1 MDKGRRRSPESSQ
14 LKKLRARVEE
24 LEETLSAISNGRVDA
39 LVLSGPHGDQV
50 FTLQGAE
57 HPYRVLVETM
67 NEGAATLDIQGNVL
81 YANAHLAEMFE
92 VALEKFIGTPL
103 ADQVHPGERPKLQA
117 LLDEAAKRET
127 KGEINLNSLAG
138 RPRLI
143 RLSLSPMQSTGLQAV
158 ALVATELTELA
169 EANDALRSN
178 EEALRQLSGRLLQ
191 LQDDERRHIARDLHD
206 ITGQKLA
213 VLGISLSQVRRAKPL
228 LKDADS
234 QKLVSDCLVYTKQ
247 ISEEIRTLSYVLHP
261 PLLDELGLT
270 SAVRWY
276 TKGFEART
284 GIHVEIDIPA
294 NFQRLP
300 SDVEVTLFRI
310 MQESLTNVH
319 RYSGSA
325 TAFVRVLCSD
335 SQVSLAVGDRGK
347 GMRSDAAGAV
357 VSGDTAVLGVGIQGM
372 RERMRQLSGNL
383 EIHSRPNE
391 GTVVTATVTIPE
403 LDLKLRAELE
413 AGADRPN
420 ADADVGEVT
429 DAPSSGR
436 KRILIADDH
445 EVLRRGVRT
454 LLGTES
460 EWEICGEAIDG
471 KDAVDKSAALSPDLV
486 ILDVNMPVLNG
497 LAAVRQILR
506 LRPQPKVLV
515 FTVHDSDQTMMEV
528 QATGAHGYL
537 SKAKAQQDLIHAVKA
552 LLAGKDF
559 YRPVPARPRSRCR

>member
-1 MDKGRRRSPESSQ
+1 MDKGSRRSPESSR

-24 LEETLSAISNGRVDA
+24 LEETLTAISNGRVDA

-117 LLDEAAKRET
+117 LLDEAAQRET
-127 KGEINLNSLAG
+127 KGEINLKSLAG

-213 VLGISLSQVRRAKPL
+213 VLGISLSQVRRAKAL
-228 LKDADS
+228 LKDADA

-403 LDLKLRAELE
+403 LDSKLRAELE
-413 AGADRPN
+413 GSADRPH
-420 ADADVGEVT
+420 ADVDVGELT

-559 YRPVPARPRSRCR
+559 YRPVPARPR

>member
-1 MDKGRRRSPESSQ
+1 MAKGSRRSPESPQ

-24 LEETLSAISNGRVDA
+24 LEETLTAISNGRVDA
-39 LVLSGPHGDQV
+39 LVLSGPNGDQV

-67 NEGAATLDIQGNVL
+67 NEGAATLDVQGHVL

-103 ADQVHPGERPKLQA
+103 TDQVTRGTKG
-117 LLDEAAKRET
+117 AAGAAGRRAQRET
-127 KGEINLNSLAG
+127 KGEINLKSLAG
-138 RPRLI
+138 RTRLI

-213 VLGISLSQVRRAKPL
+213 VLGISLSQVQRAKPL
-228 LKDADS
+228 LKDPDA

-270 SAVRWY
+270 SAIRWY

-347 GMRSDAAGAV
+347 GMRSDSAGAV

-372 RERMRQLSGNL
+372 RERMRQLSGSL
-383 EIHSRPNE
+383 EIQSRPNE
-391 GTVVTATVTIPE
+391 GTVVTATVMIPE
-403 LDLKLRAELE
+403 LDSKLRAEPE
-413 AGADRPN
+413 SSADRTH
-420 ADADVGEVT
+420 ADAE
-429 DAPSSGR
+429 SG
-436 KRILIADDH
+436 
-445 EVLRRGVRT
+445 
-454 LLGTES
+454 
-460 EWEICGEAIDG
+460 
-471 KDAVDKSAALSPDLV
+471 
-486 ILDVNMPVLNG
+486 N
-497 LAAVRQILR
+497 
-506 LRPQPKVLV
+506 
-515 FTVHDSDQTMMEV
+515 
-528 QATGAHGYL
+528 
-537 SKAKAQQDLIHAVKA
+537 
-552 LLAGKDF
+552 
-559 YRPVPARPRSRCR
+559 

>member
-1 MDKGRRRSPESSQ
+1 MAKARRRPKPESRQ
-14 LKKLRARVEE
+14 LNKLRARVEE
-24 LEETLSAISNGRVDA
+24 LEETLAAISNGQVDA

-67 NEGAATLDIQGNVL
+67 NEGAATLDVQGNVL

-103 ADQVHPGERPKLQA
+103 TDQVLPGERRKLQA
-117 LLDEAAKRET
+117 LLDDGAQRET
-127 KGEINLNSLAG
+127 KGEINLKSFAG
-138 RPRLI
+138 RARLI
-143 RLSLSPMQSTGLQAV
+143 RLSLSPMKSTGLQAV

-213 VLGISLSQVRRAKPL
+213 VLGISLSQVQRAKAL
-228 LKDADS
+228 LKDAEA

-270 SAVRWY
+270 SAIRWY

-284 GIHVEIDIPA
+284 GIHVEIDVPA

-300 SDVEVTLFRI
+300 PDVEVTLFRI

-325 TAFVRVLCSD
+325 TAFVRILCSD
-335 SQVSLAVGDRGK
+335 SEVTLAVGDRGK
-347 GMRSDAAGAV
+347 GMRLDSTEAV
-357 VSGDTAVLGVGIQGM
+357 VSGDTEVLGVGIQGM
-372 RERMRQLSGNL
+372 RERMRQLSGSL
-383 EIHSRPNE
+383 DIQSRPNQ
-391 GTVVTATVTIPE
+391 GTVVTATVPE
-403 LDLKLRAELE
+403 LESKLRAETE
-413 AGADRPN
+413 GGADRPRD
-420 ADADVGEVT
+420 DADLAEVT
-429 DAPSSGR
+429 GAPRSGR

-460 EWEICGEAIDG
+460 EWEICGEAVDG

-559 YRPVPARPRSRCR
+559 YRSVPARPH

>member
-1 MDKGRRRSPESSQ
+1 MAKAPRRFRPASSEIN
-14 LKKLRARVEE
+14 KLRARVEE
-24 LEETLSAISNGRVDA
+24 LEETLAAISNGRVDA
-39 LVLSGPHGDQV
+39 LVLTGPNGDQV

-67 NEGAATLDIQGNVL
+67 NEGAATLDVQGHVL
-81 YANAHLAEMFE
+81 YANSHLAEMFE
-92 VALEKFIGTPL
+92 VHLEKFIGTPL
-103 ADQVHPGERPKLQA
+103 TDQVPPAERTKLQA
-117 LLDEAAKRET
+117 LLNEGAHRET
-127 KGEINLNSLAG
+127 KGEINLRSLAG
-138 RPRLI
+138 RARLI
-143 RLSLSPMQSTGLQAV
+143 RLSLSPMKSTGLQAV

-169 EANDALRSN
+169 EANDALRLN

-191 LQDDERRHIARDLHD
+191 LQDEERRHIARDLHD

-213 VLGISLSQVRRAKPL
+213 VLGISLSQVQRAKPL
-228 LKDADS
+228 LKDAVA
-234 QKLVSDCLVYTKQ
+234 QKLVSDCLIYTKQ

-270 SAVRWY
+270 SAIRWY

-284 GIHVEIDIPA
+284 GIHMEIEIPA
-294 NFQRLP
+294 SFQRLP
-300 SDVEVTLFRI
+300 PDVEVTLFRI

-325 TAFVRVLCSD
+325 TAFVRVVCSD
-335 SQVSLAVGDRGK
+335 AEVKLAVGDRGK
-347 GMRSDAAGAV
+347 GMRLDSNEAV
-357 VSGDTAVLGVGIQGM
+357 VSGDSEVLGVGIQGM
-372 RERMRQLSGNL
+372 RERMRQLSGSL
-383 EIHSRPNE
+383 DIQSRPNE
-391 GTVVTATVTIPE
+391 GTVVTATVMIP
-403 LDLKLRAELE
+403 DMMSKLRAE
-413 AGADRPN
+413 ADSADRAN
-420 ADADVGEVT
+420 DESSLAEVT
-429 DAPSSGR
+429 GAANSGR

-460 EWEICGEAIDG
+460 EWEICGEAVDG

-515 FTVHDSDQTMMEV
+515 FTVHDSDQTMTEV

-552 LLAGKDF
+552 LLAGRDF
-559 YRPVPARPRSRCR
+559 YPAMPGRTN

>member
-1 MDKGRRRSPESSQ
+1 MDKGSRRSPESSQ

-24 LEETLSAISNGRVDA
+24 LEETLTAISNGRVDA

-103 ADQVHPGERPKLQA
+103 ADQVHPEERPKLQA
-117 LLDEAAKRET
+117 LLDEAAQRET
-127 KGEINLNSLAG
+127 KGEINLKSLAG

-213 VLGISLSQVRRAKPL
+213 VLGISLSQVRRAKAL
-228 LKDADS
+228 LKDADA

-347 GMRSDAAGAV
+347 GMRSDAAGAM

-391 GTVVTATVTIPE
+391 GTVVTATVIIPE

-413 AGADRPN
+413 GSADRPH
-420 ADADVGEVT
+420 ADADVGKVT

-559 YRPVPARPRSRCR
+559 YRPVPARPR

>member
-1 MDKGRRRSPESSQ
+1 
-14 LKKLRARVEE
+14 LRARVDE
-24 LEETLSAISNGRVDA
+24 LEETLAAISNGRVDA
-39 LVLSGPHGDQV
+39 LVLTGPHGDQV

-67 NEGAATLDIQGNVL
+67 NEGAATLDVQGHVL

-92 VALEKFIGTPL
+92 VHLEKFIGTPL
-103 ADQVHPGERPKLQA
+103 TDQVLPEERKKLQT
-117 LLDEAAKRET
+117 LLDEGAQRET
-127 KGEINLNSLAG
+127 KGEIGLRSPDG
-138 RPRLI
+138 RARLI
-143 RLSLSPMQSTGLQAV
+143 RLSLSPMTSTGLQAV

-213 VLGISLSQVRRAKPL
+213 VLGISLSQVQRAKAVV
-228 LKDADS
+228 KDTDA

-270 SAVRWY
+270 SAIRWY
-276 TKGFEART
+276 TKGFESRT
-284 GIHVEIDIPA
+284 GIHVEIEIPA
-294 NFQRLP
+294 SFERLP
-300 SDVEVTLFRI
+300 PDVEVTLFRI

-335 SQVSLAVGDRGK
+335 SEVKLVVGDRGK
-347 GMRSDAAGAV
+347 GMRSDSTEAV
-357 VSGDTAVLGVGIQGM
+357 VSGDTEVLGVGIQGM
-372 RERMRQLSGNL
+372 RERMRQLAGSL
-383 EIHSRPNE
+383 DIQSRLNE
-391 GTVVTATVTIPE
+391 GTVVTATVPISE
-403 LDLKLRAELE
+403 LLSRSKLE
-413 AGADRPN
+413 AESGGDRPH
-420 ADADVGEVT
+420 AESTAAEVGGARRV
-429 DAPSSGR
+429 GR

-454 LLGTES
+454 MLGTES
-460 EWEICGEAIDG
+460 QWEICGEAVDG
-471 KDAVDKSAALSPDLV
+471 KDAVDKAGELLPDLV
-486 ILDVNMPVLNG
+486 ILDVNMPMLNG

-506 LRPQPKVLV
+506 LRPQPRILV

-537 SKAKAQQDLIHAVKA
+537 SKAKAQQDLIHAVRA

-559 YRPVPARPRSRCR
+559 YPAMPVRVR

>member
-1 MDKGRRRSPESSQ
+1 MAKDSRRAQPGSRQ
-14 LKKLRARVEE
+14 LNKLRARVEE
-24 LEETLSAISNGRVDA
+24 LEETLAAISNGRVDA
-39 LVLSGPHGDQV
+39 LVLTGPNGDQV

-67 NEGAATLDIQGNVL
+67 NEGAATLDVQGNVL
-81 YANAHLAEMFE
+81 YANAHLADMFE
-92 VALEKFIGTPL
+92 VHLEKFIGTPL
-103 ADQVHPGERPKLQA
+103 TDQVLPEDREELRA
-117 LLDEAAKRET
+117 LLAEGVERET
-127 KGEINLNSLAG
+127 KGEISLKSEAG
-138 RPRLI
+138 RARLI
-143 RLSLSPMQSTGLQAV
+143 RLSLSPMKSTGLQAV

-213 VLGISLSQVRRAKPL
+213 VLGISLSQVQRARAV
-228 LKDADS
+228 LKDAEA

-261 PLLDELGLT
+261 PLLDELGLN
-270 SAVRWY
+270 SAIRWY
-276 TKGFEART
+276 TKGFESRT
-284 GIHVEIDIPA
+284 GIHVEIDVPS
-294 NFQRLP
+294 NLQRLP

-325 TAFVRVLCSD
+325 TAFVRVLSSD
-335 SQVSLAVGDRGK
+335 SEVSLAVGDRGK
-347 GMRSDAAGAV
+347 GMRPDSTEAV
-357 VSGDTAVLGVGIQGM
+357 VSGNTEVLGVGIQGM
-372 RERMRQLSGNL
+372 RERMRQLSGRL
-383 EIHSRPNE
+383 DIQSRPNE
-391 GTVVTATVTIPE
+391 GTVVTATVMISE
-403 LDLKLRAELE
+403 LASKSRAEAE
-413 AGADRPN
+413 SGADR
-420 ADADVGEVT
+420 AHDDSDLTEVT
-429 DAPSSGR
+429 GAPTSGR

-460 EWEICGEAIDG
+460 EWEICGEAVDG
-471 KDAVDKSAALSPDLV
+471 KDAVDKSAALAPDLV

-552 LLAGKDF
+552 LLAGRDF
-559 YRPVPARPRSRCR
+559 YPPVPARAR

>member
-1 MDKGRRRSPESSQ
+1 
-14 LKKLRARVEE
+14 VEE
-24 LEETLSAISNGRVDA
+24 LEETLTAISNGRVDA
-39 LVLSGPHGDQV
+39 LVLSGPQGDQV

-67 NEGAATLDIQGNVL
+67 NEGAATLDVQGNVL
-81 YANAHLAEMFE
+81 YANTHLAEMFE
-92 VALEKFIGTPL
+92 VALEKFIGAPL
-103 ADQVHPGERPKLQA
+103 ADQVQPGERPRLQA
-117 LLDEAAKRET
+117 LLDEGGRRET
-127 KGEINLNSLAG
+127 KGEISLKSVAG
-138 RPRLI
+138 RARLI
-143 RLSLSPMQSTGLQAV
+143 RLSLSPMHSTGLQAV

-213 VLGISLSQVRRAKPL
+213 VLGISLSQVQRAKPL
-228 LKDADS
+228 LKDAHT

-261 PLLDELGLT
+261 PLLDELGLN
-270 SAVRWY
+270 SAIRWY
-276 TKGFEART
+276 SKGFESRT
-284 GIHVEIDIPA
+284 GIQVEIDVPA
-294 NFQRLP
+294 DLQRLP
-300 SDVEVTLFRI
+300 PDVEVTLFRI

-325 TAFVRVLCSD
+325 TAFVRVACSD

-347 GMRSDAAGAV
+347 GMRSDGTGAV
-357 VSGDTAVLGVGIQGM
+357 VSGDTEVFGVGIQGM
-372 RERMRQLSGNL
+372 RERMRQLAGNL
-383 EIHSRPNE
+383 DIQSRPNE
-391 GTVVTATVTIPE
+391 GTVVTATVMIP
-403 LDLKLRAELE
+403 DLESKLRAEPE
-413 AGADRPN
+413 SSADQPH
-420 ADADVGEVT
+420 ADAELAAVT
-429 DAPSSGR
+429 GAPSNGR

-460 EWEICGEAIDG
+460 EWEICGEAVDG

-552 LLAGKDF
+552 LLSGKDF
-559 YRPVPARPRSRCR
+559 YRSVAALPR

>member
-228 LKDADS
+228 LKDADA

-559 YRPVPARPRSRCR
+559 YRPVPARPR

>member
-1 MDKGRRRSPESSQ
+1 MRKRKRAPNTSKSQ
-14 LKKLRARVEE
+14 F
-24 LEETLSAISNGRVDA
+24 ISVPSGGRV
-39 LVLSGPHGDQV
+39 L
-50 FTLQGAE
+50 TLPGAE
-57 HPYRVLVETM
+57 HPDRVLLETI
-67 NEGAATLDIQGNVL
+67 NEGAATLNGEGTVL
-81 YANAHLAEMFE
+81 YANARFAEFLN
-92 VALEKFIGTPL
+92 VSVGKFVGTPL
-103 ADQVHPGERPKLQA
+103 RSHVSLSAKEKLSE
-117 LLDEAAKRET
+117 LLEESFRGNSR
-127 KGEINLNSLAG
+127 GEIILETPEG
-138 RPRLI
+138 RPRLLQ
-143 RLSLSPMQSTGLQAV
+143 LSLCAV
-158 ALVATELTELA
+158 RDSNPQTICVVARELTELA
-169 EANDALRSN
+169 EANEALKAN
-178 EEALRQLSGRLLQ
+178 EGMLRQLSGRLLQ

-234 QKLVSDCLVYTKQ
+234 QKLVSDCLVSTKQ

-420 ADADVGEVT
+420 ADADVGDVT

-552 LLAGKDF
+552 LLAGRDF
-559 YRPVPARPRSRCR
+559 YPPVPGRGKS